1 MPVRSDM
8 VDSVM
13 NSPRGA
19 RLLSAERRANTAHFM
34 KMEDLAGTIM
44 YGLTIVG
51 YLQLQQPMQLCDSR

>member
-19 RLLSAERRANTAHFM
+19 RLLSAERRANTAHFH
-34 KMEDLAGTIM
+34 ENG
-44 YGLTIVG
+44 GSGG
-51 YLQLQQPMQLCDSR
+51 YHYVRTDHRRLSVITTTNAAV

>member
-1 MPVRSDM
+1 M

-51 YLQLQQPMQLCDSR
+51 YL